1 MGASMSHH
9 LANAPAPELRREQVD
24 LMRILAYGYERNGLP
39 ARAVVL
45 WAALH
50 ALWPQDVQITQS
62 LAFARLRSDKPELA
76 LSLLDGL
83 LDAGDASALTHLLR
97 SQALVKSGRLVEAAR
112 SMRFYVA
119 ARAQKQQRKE
129 P

>member
-1 MGASMSHH
+1 MSHH
-9 LANAPAPELRREQVD
+9 GAHAPAPALRREQVD

-50 ALWPQDVQITQS
+50 ALWPQDLRISQS
-62 LAFARLRSDKPELA
+62 LAFARLRSGKPELA
-76 LSLLDGL
+76 LALLDSL

-97 SQALVKSGRLVEAAR
+97 SQSLVKIGRLVEAAR

-119 ARAQKQQRKE
+119 ARAEPHQRKE